1 MDLDVRRGALVIGDG
16 PQSPSDDEC
25 TRKITVDGRERV
37 GGSGGL
43 EEETGREIRDVSK
56 KH

>member
-1 MDLDVRRGALVIGDG
+1 MIGDG

-25 TRKITVDGRERV
+25 ARKVTVDGRERV
-37 GGSGGL
+37 GGRSGL
-43 EEETGREIRDVSK
+43 EEDTGREIRDVSNA